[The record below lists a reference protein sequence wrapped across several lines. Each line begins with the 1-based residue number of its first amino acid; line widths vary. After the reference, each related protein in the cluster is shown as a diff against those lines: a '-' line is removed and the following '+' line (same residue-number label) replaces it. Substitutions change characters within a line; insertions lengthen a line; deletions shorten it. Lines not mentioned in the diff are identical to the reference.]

1 MKKRL
6 IALWIIVGLVPLF
19 SFSQFTSR
27 FVDIPEDQQVI
38 FKRIIDN
45 TYGPFLQ
52 RNTIDLEFKD
62 KLANIRNTLVQY
74 INTNY
79 TSDTVFFALEYLVF
93 RIESTLETHE
103 EVLNTKTVLVQTTA
117 PVVAVPTTVSH
128 TNSNQPT
135 QTTTSPE
142 PIAVQQ
148 TTTQEVVT
156 ETQYPFLDVSSYYD
170 GDKNILAGTITHPVF
185 KYELVAQLEWVL
197 IEQLAFAAN
206 TSDFDKAVKKVLLY
220 DEDGNRIAE
229 ENPKTNLV
237 TFRNIDREIPKWQ
250 TDMYVV
256 LETAPIGYNFSAPQT
271 TTLFLNL
278 DIQEAKGVISWNDYP
293 VQSFANNEWITIV
306 PSLVTHALLTDSRE
320 SKRINTRL
328 SEWEKDLAI
337 VVLWA
342 KVGKNTSTT
351 SGRSLNTVL
360 ERIQIQVQDN
370 TSIGNVSYNM
380 YLRALQWGAD
390 KVLWSFQNGVIVFD
404 LSELWNDALL
414 SDEEEVAFII
424 SWEIPPLDLWTQESV
439 NVTLDNTDTWGIAYK
454 TSDPISL
461 TITDLNLKNRAINQ
475 ITLTD

>member
-1 MKKRL
+1 M
-6 IALWIIVGLVPLF
+6 
-19 SFSQFTSR
+19 
-27 FVDIPEDQQVI
+27 I

-185 KYELVAQLEWVL
+185 KYELVAQLE
-197 IEQLAFAAN
+197 
-206 TSDFDKAVKKVLLY
+206 
-220 DEDGNRIAE
+220 
-229 ENPKTNLV
+229 
-237 TFRNIDREIPKWQ
+237 
-250 TDMYVV
+250 
-256 LETAPIGYNFSAPQT
+256 
-271 TTLFLNL
+271 
-278 DIQEAKGVISWNDYP
+278 
-293 VQSFANNEWITIV
+293 
-306 PSLVTHALLTDSRE
+306 
-320 SKRINTRL
+320 
-328 SEWEKDLAI
+328 
-337 VVLWA
+337 
-342 KVGKNTSTT
+342 
-351 SGRSLNTVL
+351 
-360 ERIQIQVQDN
+360 
-370 TSIGNVSYNM
+370 
-380 YLRALQWGAD
+380 
-390 KVLWSFQNGVIVFD
+390 
-404 LSELWNDALL
+404 
-414 SDEEEVAFII
+414 
-424 SWEIPPLDLWTQESV
+424 
-439 NVTLDNTDTWGIAYK
+439 
-454 TSDPISL
+454 
-461 TITDLNLKNRAINQ
+461 
-475 ITLTD
+475 